1 VRPMGRLRTLV
12 SLVCALV
19 LAGALTPAIQGQ
31 ETKRQPSYRVQPGD
45 ILQISVWKEEG
56 LDREV
61 LVRPDGGISFPL
73 VGDVD
78 ADGKAVEE
86 LRTEIAQRIERYIP
100 DPVVTVEA
108 RQILGSRV
116 YVIGKVNRP
125 GAYVMSRDLDVMQA
139 LSVAGGTTSF
149 AALNNIQI
157 LRRTNGKQIAIPFRY
172 GDVEHGRALEQNILL
187 RSGDILVVP

>member
-1 VRPMGRLRTLV
+1 MGRLRTLV
-12 SLVCALV
+12 SLVCALG
-19 LAGALTPAIQGQ
+19 LAWALSPGVQGQ

-45 ILQISVWKEEG
+45 ILQVSVWKEEG

-73 VGDVD
+73 VGDVN

-86 LRTEIAQRIERYIP
+86 LRAEIAQQIERYIP
-100 DPVVTVEA
+100 DPVVTVEV
-108 RQILGSRV
+108 RQIFGNRV
-116 YVIGKVNRP
+116 YVIGKVNQP
-125 GAYVMSRDLDVMQA
+125 GAYVMTRDLDVMQA
-139 LSVAGGTTSF
+139 LSVAGGTTPF

-172 GDVEHGRALEQNILL
+172 GDVEHGRALAQNILL